1 MSDLKAATAST
12 IKWNTIDRLSSQLVF
27 AAVGI
32 VLANRLG
39 REDFGLVGVLAIFQA
54 FAIVFV
60 DSGFGAALLRLK
72 EATKED
78 YSTVFWFN
86 LLVSVSLYIL
96 LWFLTPGIAAL
107 FHGDARLIPL
117 SKVMFISF
125 ILNGLGIVQT
135 NRMMKRMDVRPLAI
149 SNFIGLTLGGGLGVW
164 LAISGAGAWALVWQ
178 TVAQAG
184 IRTFCLWVVG
194 GWFPSLIF
202 SRQSFSRIWR
212 VGLGV
217 FSSSFLNT
225 LFLHIYSFV
234 IGVGGSVPQLGLY
247 TQADKWSKMG
257 SAALSQTMT
266 SSFVPLLARVQDDRE
281 TFGRYVLRI
290 NRFTA
295 FVTFPTMI
303 GFAVL
308 GAPLFHFLFGDKW
321 NDAILLFQ
329 ILSIRGIPIVLVSV
343 MTNYL
348 LALGYARS
356 LVVVEVIK
364 DTLTIAAILATVW
377 ERDLTLLVW
386 GQFWASV
393 VTWMLVLLL
402 VSRKTGWS
410 LPFMLRG
417 NLPFLIAVAVAA
429 VAALVALAV
438 EPFIFGDPSSPLPS
452 LFSGPFSPNLH
463 GLAGLIAGG
472 VCGGGIYLLI
482 LTLSGSH
489 EPAEALGYLLKK
501 RKNRE

>member
-184 IRTFCLWVVG
+184 IRTGHCYEFTVG
-194 GWFPSLIF
+194 
-202 SRQSFSRIWR
+202 
-212 VGLGV
+212 
-217 FSSSFLNT
+217 
-225 LFLHIYSFV
+225 
-234 IGVGGSVPQLGLY
+234 
-247 TQADKWSKMG
+247 
-257 SAALSQTMT
+257 
-266 SSFVPLLARVQDDRE
+266 
-281 TFGRYVLRI
+281 
-290 NRFTA
+290 
-295 FVTFPTMI
+295 
-303 GFAVL
+303 
-308 GAPLFHFLFGDKW
+308 
-321 NDAILLFQ
+321 
-329 ILSIRGIPIVLVSV
+329 
-343 MTNYL
+343 
-348 LALGYARS
+348 
-356 LVVVEVIK
+356 VEVV
-364 DTLTIAAILATVW
+364 D
-377 ERDLTLLVW
+377 
-386 GQFWASV
+386 
-393 VTWMLVLLL
+393 
-402 VSRKTGWS
+402 
-410 LPFMLRG
+410 
-417 NLPFLIAVAVAA
+417 
-429 VAALVALAV
+429 
-438 EPFIFGDPSSPLPS
+438 
-452 LFSGPFSPNLH
+452 
-463 GLAGLIAGG
+463 
-472 VCGGGIYLLI
+472 
-482 LTLSGSH
+482 
-489 EPAEALGYLLKK
+489 
-501 RKNRE
+501 